1 MVFRQFKLLGVQSPS
16 TTSPFPHPKPAQ
28 RLLALHLIRV
38 RERAKLSRAQLA
50 ERTDFS
56 LHEIESIESG
66 LHALDAVALRLWC
79 RAVSTSLPEFAHELD
94 AALAAQE
101 DRQEKARVAER
112 NARPEKP
119 KTQLLCFAPD
129 AAPKLLA
136 VENVFAAIEFLLGTN
151 RVRVFATDSSATL
164 GFSANDTTR
173 ENVMCGDGDNNANS
187 EYTLLRPTGA
197 FLVMAGKLNGSH
209 VSASAPRN
217 PDLSWAPIEAW
228 VSLCPYALDLA
239 NPSNVQRLQLGSLS
253 PLQVELVLDRFAP
266 QLSDI
271 AVEQIIS
278 THPDGAAW
286 MAAWN
291 D

>member
-1 MVFRQFKLLGVQSPS
+1 MQFQS
-16 TTSPFPHPKPAQ
+16 TTSSFPHPKPQQ
-28 RLLALHLIRV
+28 RLLALHLLRV
-38 RERAKLSRAQLA
+38 RERAGLSRAQLA

-66 LHALDAVALRLWC
+66 LHTMDAVALRLWC
-79 RAVSTSLPEFAHELD
+79 RAVGTSLPEFARELD

-112 NARPEKP
+112 EAQSKAPNI
-119 KTQLLCFAPD
+119 QLLCFAPD

-136 VENVFAAIEFLLGTN
+136 VENVFAAIEFLLGTS
-151 RVRVFATDSSATL
+151 RVRVFATDSSATIGL
-164 GFSANDTTR
+164 SANDTTQ
-173 ENVMCGDGDNNANS
+173 ENVMSGEGGGSEDTAG

-197 FLVMAGKLNGSH
+197 FLVVAGKLKGSH

-239 NPSNVQRLQLGSLS
+239 NTSNSERLRLGSLS
-253 PLQVELVLDRFAP
+253 PLQLELVLDKFAL
-266 QLSDI
+266 QLSDSI
-271 AVEQIIS
+271 VEDIMAE
-278 THPDGAAW
+278 HPDGATW

>member
-1 MVFRQFKLLGVQSPS
+1 M
-16 TTSPFPHPKPAQ
+16 
-28 RLLALHLIRV
+28 HLIRV
-38 RERAKLSRAQLA
+38 RERAGLSRAQLA

-66 LHALDAVALRLWC
+66 LHVLDAVALRHWC
-79 RAVSTSLPEFAHELD
+79 RAVGTSLPEFARELD
-94 AALAAQE
+94 AALRAQE
-101 DRQEKARVAER
+101 DRQERARVAAR
-112 NARPEKP
+112 SSRPEKP

-136 VENVFAAIEFLLGTN
+136 VENALVAIELLLGTN

-164 GFSANDTTR
+164 GLCANDSTR
-173 ENVMCGDGDNNANS
+173 EDVMSADGNGDDANG
-187 EYTLLRPTGA
+187 EYALLRPTGA
-197 FLVMAGKLNGSH
+197 FLVVAGKLKGSH

-239 NPSNVQRLQLGSLS
+239 NPSNKQRLRLGSLS
-253 PLQVELVLDRFAP
+253 PLQVELALDKFAP
-266 QLSDI
+266 QLSDGT
-271 AVEQIIS
+271 VEQIMGE
-278 THPDGAAW
+278 HPGGAAW
-286 MAAWN
+286 MAEWN

>member
-1 MVFRQFKLLGVQSPS
+1 MQFSP
-16 TTSPFPHPKPAQ
+16 TTSFFPHLNPAQ

-56 LHEIESIESG
+56 PHDVELIESG
-66 LHALDAVALRLWC
+66 LYVLDAVALRLWC
-79 RAVSTSLPEFAHELD
+79 RAVGTSLPEFARELD
-94 AALAAQE
+94 AALRAQE

-112 NARPEKP
+112 EAKPEKP

-129 AAPKLLA
+129 ASPKLLS
-136 VENVFAAIEFLLGTN
+136 VENVFAAIEFLLGTS

-173 ENVMCGDGDNNANS
+173 EDVKTGKGDGDNAG

-197 FLVMAGKLNGSH
+197 FLVVAGKLKGSH
-209 VSASAPRN
+209 ISAAAPRN
-217 PDLSWAPIEAW
+217 LDLSWSPLEAW

-239 NPSNVQRLQLGSLS
+239 KPSNRERLRLGSLS
-253 PLQVELVLDRFAP
+253 PLQLELVLDKFAP
-266 QLSDI
+266 RLSDG
-271 AVEQIIS
+271 AVEQIMGE
-278 THPDGAAW
+278 HPDGAAW
-286 MAAWN
+286 MADWN

>member
-1 MVFRQFKLLGVQSPS
+1 MQFSP
-16 TTSPFPHPKPAQ
+16 TTSPFPHLNPAQ

-38 RERAKLSRAQLA
+38 RERAGLSRAQLA

-56 LHEIESIESG
+56 LHEIEGIESG
-66 LHALDAVALRLWC
+66 HCALDVIELRLWC
-79 RAVSTSLPEFAHELD
+79 RAVGTLLPEFARELD
-94 AALAAQE
+94 AALRAQE
-101 DRQEKARVAER
+101 DRQEKTRVANRE
-112 NARPEKP
+112 AKPEKP

-129 AAPKLLA
+129 AVPRLLA
-136 VENVFAAIEFLLGTN
+136 VENIFAAIEFLLDTS

-164 GFSANDTTR
+164 GLSANDTTR
-173 ENVMCGDGDNNANS
+173 ENVMRGDGNSDDDANG
-187 EYTLLRPTGA
+187 ECTLLRPTGA
-197 FLVMAGKLNGSH
+197 FLVVAGKLNGSH

-239 NPSNVQRLQLGSLS
+239 NTSNSERLELNSLS
-253 PLQVELVLDRFAP
+253 PLQVELVLDKFAP
-266 QLSDI
+266 QLSDG
-271 AVEQIIS
+271 AVESIMGE
-278 THPDGAAW
+278 HPDGAAW